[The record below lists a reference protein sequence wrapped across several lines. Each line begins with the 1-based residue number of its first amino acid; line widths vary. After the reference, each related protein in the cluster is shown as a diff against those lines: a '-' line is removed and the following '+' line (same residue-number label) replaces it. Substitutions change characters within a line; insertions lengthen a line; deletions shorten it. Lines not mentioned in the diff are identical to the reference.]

1 MNTQKTVLAS
11 IFALMFSTAHA
22 AAEENQ
28 DKDKKDVSGI
38 EVIEVTSG
46 IKYSIIKAQSIKLN
60 ADSIV
65 DAITAEDI
73 GKFTDSNLA
82 ESLQRIPGV
91 QISRSENGE
100 GQYVSIRG
108 LGPEFVR
115 TTVNGRSMSGGT
127 GGDNGLGNQRAYG
140 LDGVSPDMTAGVVVM
155 KTQTASTEEG
165 GIGGAVDIKTI
176 RPLDFLAGEK
186 VDDGFFFGANVD
198 AFYNA
203 ESEETDPSVSLTGAW
218 RITDTFG
225 VFANII
231 NSKRSTLTQISRD
244 RGYKVHD
251 IDGQEIFG
259 PSSGV
264 QYSMNDGSLT
274 RESYNFTLQWQP
286 TDDLDIVADYM
297 NSSWLTERRQNV
309 LIADIGGI
317 APANAVIDS
326 NNAIGVDGYLREADF
341 LGPTVAQI
349 QPNKTIFDREENLYG
364 LHINWNPDA
373 GSLTVDFDVAYT
385 DSGYDR
391 NEDILSGVVINEV
404 AGVHYD
410 ATGDAQLFS
419 LIDDNGQ
426 TIPANNLTFSR
437 PSELGY
443 NFIDVG
449 SEESAYRLDIEYELD
464 NEFISSVKVGGSIRN
479 LESELVFNVNRYGLD
494 AQAEILAE
502 AGLTEA
508 DLPVYDHFLAPE
520 AKGGFLSEL
529 NSVAYNTWNNIGAQK
544 GFDFWTPLIENFSC
558 IKNNGGLD
566 TAKPVTEDCTGLIPG
581 FSQAFYFVAKED
593 ITSVYAMANIS
604 TEIGDM
610 PLTGNVGVRYVN
622 TDITGTGFNAGELET
637 SKGDYSNVLPSLNL
651 SLGIT
656 DNTYVRFAASTTV
669 ARPDPSQL
677 AGSKGEVVNRDPIT
691 DEITSVAV
699 NQKNP
704 GLEPFTANQYDV
716 IVEWYPGSEG
726 MFFAAGYFYKD
737 ISDFVNTDVV
747 FPDSYEV
754 EGEIVSSDDAE
765 IAITQPVNSG
775 DAKVSGIE
783 LQGHIPFSE
792 FIKSGFL
799 SHMGIQASYTRLL
812 DNETPADDPITGA
825 ALPFPGASENNYS
838 AVAYYDDG
846 TVSSRL
852 SYTYREQN
860 YLAVDYFGAAT
871 FAEDFT
877 ALDYNISYQL
887 NDNLSFRF
895 QANNLLEEPIRR
907 SVANGNMPSFYSQ
920 NGKSYN
926 IGVRITF

>member
-1 MNTQKTVLAS
+1 MNTQKTALATM
-11 IFALMFSTAHA
+11 FALMFSTAH

-46 IKYSIIKAQSIKLN
+46 IKYSIVKAQSIKLN

-108 LGPEFVR
+108 LGPQFVR
-115 TTVNGRSMSGGT
+115 TTVNGRSMSGGS

-140 LDGVSPDMTAGVVVM
+140 LDGVSPDMTSGVVVM
-155 KTQTASTEEG
+155 KTQTASVEEG
-165 GIGGAVDIKTI
+165 GIGGVVDIKTI

-186 VDDGFFFGANVD
+186 EDDGFFFGANID

-203 ESEETDPSVSLTGAW
+203 ESEETDPSISLTGAW

-225 VFANII
+225 VFANVI
-231 NSKRSTLTQISRD
+231 NSERSTLTQISRD
-244 RGYKVHD
+244 RGYKVHE

-274 RESYNFTLQWQP
+274 RESYNLTLQWQP
-286 TDDLDIVADYM
+286 SDDLDITADYM

-309 LIADIGGI
+309 LISDISGI
-317 APANAVIDS
+317 EPTNSVIDTSNAV
-326 NNAIGVDGYLREADF
+326 GVDGYLREADF
-341 LGPTVAQI
+341 MGPTVGQI
-349 QPNKTIFDREENLYG
+349 SPNETVFDREENLYG
-364 LHINWNPDA
+364 MHINWNPDA
-373 GSLTVDFDVAYT
+373 GPLTIDFDVAYS

-391 NEDILSGVVINEV
+391 NEYLLEGVAVNEA
-404 AGVHYD
+404 AGIHYD

-419 LIDDNGQ
+419 MYDANGN
-426 TIPANNLTFSR
+426 TLDVENMTFSR
-437 PSELGY
+437 PGSVGY
-443 NFIDVG
+443 NMIDYA
-449 SEESAYRLDIEYELD
+449 SEETAYRLDVEYELD
-464 NEFISSVKVGGSIRN
+464 NDFISSVKVGGSIRE
-479 LESELVFNVNRYGLD
+479 LESSLTFNLQRYGTDRQD
-494 AQAEILAE
+494 ALLAE
-502 AGLTEA
+502 HGLTEA
-508 DLPVYDHFLAPE
+508 DLPSYTSFLAPE
-520 AKGGFLSEL
+520 ASGGFLSEL
-529 NSVAYNTWNNIGAQK
+529 GSVAPDTWNNIGAAQ
-544 GFDFWTPLIENFSC
+544 GFDFWNPLVENSAC
-558 IKNNGGLD
+558 IQGQGGLD
-566 TAKPVTEDCTGLIPG
+566 IGLAATGDCSG
-581 FSQAFYFVAKED
+581 FNFFSEIFYYNVEEK
-593 ITSVYAMANIS
+593 ISSVYAQANIL
-604 TEIGDM
+604 TEIAGM
-610 PLTGNVGVRYVN
+610 TLTGNVGVRYVQ
-622 TDITGTGFNAGELET
+622 TDVTGTGYVDSELRT
-637 SKGDYSNVLPSLNL
+637 AKGDYSNVLPSLNL

-669 ARPDPSQL
+669 ARPEPDQL
-677 AGSKGEVVNRDPIT
+677 AGAGGENPTIDPIT
-691 DEITSVAV
+691 DEITGLSVTR
-699 NQKNP
+699 KNP
-704 GLEPFTANQYDV
+704 DLEPYTANQYDV

-737 ISDFVNTDVV
+737 ISDFNSTDVV
-747 FPDSYEV
+747 FPDEYTYDGV
-754 EGEIVSSDDAE
+754 TYSSTDIDIS
-765 IAITQPVNSG
+765 IAQPVNSG

-792 FIKSGFL
+792 FIKEGFF
-799 SHMGIQASYTRLL
+799 SHMGVQASYTHLM

-825 ALPFPGASENNYS
+825 ALPFPGASEDNYS

-877 ALDYNISYQL
+877 ALDFNISYQL

-895 QANNLLEEPIRR
+895 QANNLLEEPIRK

-926 IGVRITF
+926 VGVRVTF